1 MLTMFIHRIQ
11 LIERFY
17 DPLAGEIYVRPFHQH
32 AKVLLSLNLFSS
44 SWMVNGSMS

>member
-1 MLTMFIHRIQ
+1 MFIHRIQ

-32 AKVLLSLNLFSS
+32 EVLLLLDLFFSS
-44 SWMVNGSMS
+44 SWMVNGSMN